1 MKQRVALPISG
12 DNLIE
17 TLDFC
22 STVLIVDTEGAEVVR
37 CERRTLNCAMPSL
50 RATFMVDC
58 AVDLVLCGAISD
70 QLAMML
76 WHTGIE
82 VVCGLRGEDAMQ
94 VCNAYL
100 RNDIARFFT
109 PDFCGAFARGRHGC
123 GRGRR
128 FRGGRAR

>member
-1 MKQRVALPISG
+1 MKKRVALPTSG
-12 DNLIE
+12 DNQIE

-22 STVLIVDTEGAEVVR
+22 STVLIVDIEGGNAVR
-37 CERRTLNCAMPSL
+37 YERRTLSCAMPSL
-50 RATFMVDC
+50 KVPFLVNC
-58 AVDLVLCGAISD
+58 AVELVLCGAISD

-82 VVCGLRGEDAMQ
+82 VVCGLRGDAME

-100 RNDIARFFT
+100 RNDLARFYT
-109 PDFCGAFARGRHGC
+109 PDFCGAFARGRRGC